1 MMQMNVRDTV
11 PGFDAMLR
19 GIDLEKLMD
28 ERFDGFDHVGLVE
41 KQKKRVAA
49 FRQAIIMRDFDE
61 LILELGAKWREKER
75 LRREGISVTKRAKSQ
90 AKEYDF
96 PDELIQIALRSL
108 DAHDKVRKVRV

>member
-1 MMQMNVRDTV
+1 MYSTNVRAAV

-19 GIDLEKLMD
+19 GIDLDKLKD
-28 ERFDGFDHVGLVE
+28 ERFDGFDHVALVE
-41 KQKKRVAA
+41 KQKERVAS

-75 LRREGISVTKRAKSQ
+75 LRRKGISVTKQAKSQ

-96 PDELIQIALRSL
+96 PDELIQIALRSIN
-108 DAHDKVRKVRV
+108 AEGAV